1 MKMMQV
7 QFFSIQTLDR
17 AILNYLPY
25 AFDIATGDFLTLK
38 QSMSQTK
45 FKIKMKVGIIVLQ
58 VRMPGNQN
66 AIFQRNHIFFIN

>member
-1 MKMMQV
+1 MMQV
-7 QFFSIQTLDR
+7 HFFSIQTLDR

-45 FKIKMKVGIIVLQ
+45 FKIKMKVGIILQ
-58 VRMPGNQN
+58 MRMPGNQN